1 MLLMKQLDQW
11 FHGFCYR
18 DLASLSLSTVPHPQ
32 IQFVKAIWYSILYL
46 CFLNNI
52 SYQLYHIYYIIS
64 AISYPEIYYIL
75 YDLTYDINS
84 NNMISYMILCIVSC
98 ACCRRLRQG
107 ENLCCATRP
116 WWDLWYPAH
125 SSSSVFG
132 YPSGCSCSWWK
143 LYCLVCMEAASIQP
157 RQVICKCIR
166 YCIWYSIWYSMLDS
180 KPLLP
185 LA

>member
-18 DLASLSLSTVPHPQ
+18 DLASLSQSIVPHPQ
-32 IQFVKAIWYSILYL
+32 IQFVKAIWYSILY
-46 CFLNNI
+46 CVSWITYHTNFIISTI
-52 SYQLYHIYYIIS
+52 SYLLYHIQKYTMYY
-64 AISYPEIYYIL
+64 
-75 YDLTYDINS
+75 
-84 NNMISYMILCIVSC
+84 MISYMILCIISC
-98 ACCRRLRQG
+98 ACCCRLSQG

-132 YPSGCSCSWWK
+132 NPSGCSCSWWK

-157 RQVICKCIR
+157 RQIICKYIR
-166 YCIWYSIWYSMLDS
+166 YCIWYSIWYTMLDS